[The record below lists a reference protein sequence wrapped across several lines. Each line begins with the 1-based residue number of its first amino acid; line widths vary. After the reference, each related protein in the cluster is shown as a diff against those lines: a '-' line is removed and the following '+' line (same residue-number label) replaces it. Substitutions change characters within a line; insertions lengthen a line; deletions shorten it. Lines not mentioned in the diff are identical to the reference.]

1 MYWNGLWRV
10 PGLKELNKENEN
22 EGQKK
27 AETSGERRPMAGAAM
42 LAHFKELSSMKQKLR
57 LSIHI
62 NPWTINSSRLRLLSE
77 RASARLALRHH
88 RALDTCALQVVVVLY

>member
-10 PGLKELNKENEN
+10 PGLKDLKKENEN

-42 LAHFKELSSMKQKLR
+42 LAHFKELVGL
-57 LSIHI
+57 
-62 NPWTINSSRLRLLSE
+62 
-77 RASARLALRHH
+77 
-88 RALDTCALQVVVVLY
+88 

>member
-10 PGLKELNKENEN
+10 PGLKDLKKESEN

-42 LAHFKELSSMKQKLR
+42 LAHFKELSPTAAHPVNKLQPPPPR
-57 LSIHI
+57 
-62 NPWTINSSRLRLLSE
+62 
-77 RASARLALRHH
+77 
-88 RALDTCALQVVVVLY
+88 V

>member
-10 PGLKELNKENEN
+10 PGLKDLKKENEN

-42 LAHFKELSSMKQKLR
+42 LAHFKELHSSSQ
-57 LSIHI
+57 HI
-62 NPWTINSSRLRLLSE
+62 RHSE
-77 RASARLALRHH
+77 TAPVE
-88 RALDTCALQVVVVLY
+88 TKTQ